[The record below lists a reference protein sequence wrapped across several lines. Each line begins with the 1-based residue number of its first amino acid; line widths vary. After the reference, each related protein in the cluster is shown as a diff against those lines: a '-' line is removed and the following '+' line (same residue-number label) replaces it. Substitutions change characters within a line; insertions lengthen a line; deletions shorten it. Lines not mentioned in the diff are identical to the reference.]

1 MREKEFQEWGDNC
14 KKEVATQ
21 IILNRLYKKK
31 KVTLKQKKE
40 IQKKIDTIG
49 YKNFL
54 DSPHLEGKEELKKK
68 AIMLCIED
76 YYKKNKS
83 SPNTSKENPQ

>member
-68 AIMLCIED
+68 QLCFALRIII
-76 YYKKNKS
+76 KK
-83 SPNTSKENPQ
+83 